1 VVQRLVSPYRLE
13 NHDCEAPEGAGPMVS
28 VPGSDGAG
36 ATAPKREGA
45 KAAMHDPAPDEP
57 KPGLAEP
64 PSKKTRT

>member
-1 VVQRLVSPYRLE
+1 
-13 NHDCEAPEGAGPMVS
+13 MVS